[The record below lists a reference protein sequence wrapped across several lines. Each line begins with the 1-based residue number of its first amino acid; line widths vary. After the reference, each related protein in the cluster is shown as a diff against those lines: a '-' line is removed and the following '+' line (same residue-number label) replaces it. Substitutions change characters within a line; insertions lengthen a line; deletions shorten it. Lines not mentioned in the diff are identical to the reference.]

1 MVENATPMRLNVY
14 IAAFLAAAISGCGG
28 ATPAVTSTV
37 PAGTYRAV
45 GTGAGLESLTALA
58 TRFQSRNPGVQLR
71 LEDVGADTSVA
82 LVANGDADFGFLSR
96 DLKPDEK
103 ARLTSVPYAGTGT
116 GLAVNTLNVIG
127 ALNADQVR
135 RIYTGEITDWSQVG
149 GQPGEIRPLIRE
161 VGSSTRASF
170 EAHFFAGKPIYGKNV
185 IEVVESSSTYQAVRD
200 FKGAIAMI
208 TIQKTTAEDPT
219 LRLLSLDGIAA
230 TTRNVNS
237 GAYPVRRPIIL
248 TLHPD
253 VSRMKPAVAAF
264 FDFIKTPE
272 GQEILAG
279 F

>member
-1 MVENATPMRLNVY
+1 MRQNVY
-14 IAAFLAAAISGCGG
+14 LAALLATALVACGG
-28 ATPAVTSTV
+28 LSLGQPQASTL
-37 PAGTYRAV
+37 PAGTYRGA

-58 TRFQSRNPGVQLR
+58 ARFQAKHAGVTFR

-82 LVANGDADFGFLSR
+82 LVASGDADFGFLSR

-103 ARLTSVPYAGTGT
+103 ARLTAVPYGGTGT
-116 GLAVNTLNVIG
+116 GLAVNTLNAIG
-127 ALNADQVR
+127 ALTTEQVR
-135 RIYTGEITDWSQVG
+135 KIYSGEFTDWSQVG
-149 GQPGEIRPLIRE
+149 GAAGEIRPLVRE
-161 VGSSTRASF
+161 STSSTRASF
-170 EAHFFAGKPIYGKNV
+170 EAYFFGGKPTYGKNV
-185 IEVVESSSTYQAVRD
+185 IEVVESAATYQTVRD

-208 TIQKTTAEDPT
+208 TIQKTTAEDKT
-219 LRLLSLDGIAA
+219 LRLLALDGIAA

-253 VSRMKPAVAAF
+253 PAKIKPAVAAF
-264 FDFIKTPE
+264 LEFIKTAE

>member
-1 MVENATPMRLNVY
+1 MRHNVY
-14 IAAFLAAAISGCGG
+14 LAALLATALVACGG
-28 ATPAVTSTV
+28 AALAPSGTSV
-37 PAGTYRAV
+37 PAGDYRGA

-58 TRFQSRNPGVQLR
+58 TRFQARHPGVTIR

-96 DLKPDEK
+96 DLKPDEMT
-103 ARLTSVPYAGTGT
+103 RLTAIPYAGTGT
-116 GLAVNTLNVIG
+116 GLAVNALNSIG
-127 ALNADQVR
+127 ALTTEQVR
-135 RIYTGEITDWSQVG
+135 KIFSGDITDWSQVG
-149 GQPGEIRPLIRE
+149 GQPGVIRPLVRE
-161 VGSSTRASF
+161 TGSSTRASF
-170 EAHFFAGKPIYGKNV
+170 ETHFFGGKPTYGKNV
-185 IEVVESSSTYQAVRD
+185 IEVVESGATYQAVRD
-200 FKGAIAMI
+200 FKGSIAMI

-219 LRLLSLDGIAA
+219 IRLLALDGIAA

-253 VSRMKPAVAAF
+253 PARMKPAVTAF
-264 FDFIKTPE
+264 FDFIKTAE